1 MEQNQLALKSQFSS
15 TFSSQSR
22 HTFSNQG
29 ILADNLEK
37 AEAHFAQHISHNN
50 EGQKVTRSSPSTSD
64 LHLIKA
70 NFRRIFNNGANSK
83 ATQQSMALQ
92 NSLYS
97 LDSATIKS
105 NVL

>member
-64 LHLIKA
+64 LHFYQSKFSK
-70 NFRRIFNNGANSK
+70 NF
-83 ATQQSMALQ
+83 
-92 NSLYS
+92 
-97 LDSATIKS
+97 
-105 NVL
+105 